1 LVVNRYPEIERMLRE
16 LADHTEQVT
25 TNTTEARE
33 LRNTLVQ
40 LLAERSQ
47 RSAAARPMRSPL
59 KSARGWWRRDRP
71 KRARARIDQVEAL
84 CVQIEAEVE
93 RAWELGQRLSD
104 DGRSR
109 PPAT

>member
-1 LVVNRYPEIERMLRE
+1 MLRE

-40 LLAERSQ
+40 LLAERPQ
-47 RSAAARPMRSPL
+47 RSAAARPLDLAL
-59 KSARGWWRRDRP
+59 KSARRGWPWPRVAPRRTQ
-71 KRARARIDQVEAL
+71 ARIDQVEAL
-84 CVQIEAEVE
+84 CVQVEAEVE

-104 DGRSR
+104 EERS
-109 PPAT
+109 PAT